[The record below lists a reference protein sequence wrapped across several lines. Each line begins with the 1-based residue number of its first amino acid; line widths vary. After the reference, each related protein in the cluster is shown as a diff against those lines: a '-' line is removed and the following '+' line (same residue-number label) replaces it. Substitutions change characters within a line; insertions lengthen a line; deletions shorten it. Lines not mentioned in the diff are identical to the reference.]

1 MSFKTKLI
9 ASFVAL
15 SVLAAVSMGLI
26 ETRLIQSYFLQSY
39 VDQVRLTADQLVPYV
54 ANLNVAAEDNETCLE
69 VAAMIYYNTGLR
81 VLITGLD
88 GSVVVDSSEDDSL
101 VGKVI
106 ESQVLSPT
114 SQNGEI
120 TSFDLPLA
128 GKDDVAVSA
137 PWQTG
142 EEISGPLVLVG
153 PLKNFARDGMT
164 QLNPFILKAG
174 LGALAV
180 TVLAGLLFSMA
191 LSRTTPG
198 QTAAPVAPAAEPD
211 AEDAV
216 CGDDMDSP
224 EENESALEDTDIAF
238 ENDEVESDAGAADV
252 LQESPEEQA

>member
-1 MSFKTKLI
+1 M
-9 ASFVAL
+9 
-15 SVLAAVSMGLI
+15 
-26 ETRLIQSYFLQSY
+26 
-39 VDQVRLTADQLVPYV
+39 
-54 ANLNVAAEDNETCLE
+54 
-69 VAAMIYYNTGLR
+69 
-81 VLITGLD
+81 
-88 GSVVVDSSEDDSL
+88 
-101 VGKVI
+101 
-106 ESQVLSPT
+106 
-114 SQNGEI
+114 
-120 TSFDLPLA
+120 
-128 GKDDVAVSA
+128 
-137 PWQTG
+137 
-142 EEISGPLVLVG
+142 G

>member
-137 PWQTG
+137 PVSYTHLDVYKRQ
-142 EEISGPLVLVG
+142 VCMF
-153 PLKNFARDGMT
+153 PLKSKYELIGI
-164 QLNPFILKAG
+164 LLGLYLPF
-174 LGALAV
+174 
-180 TVLAGLLFSMA
+180 
-191 LSRTTPG
+191 P
-198 QTAAPVAPAAEPD
+198 
-211 AEDAV
+211 
-216 CGDDMDSP
+216 
-224 EENESALEDTDIAF
+224 ALECPILWISAIF
-238 ENDEVESDAGAADV
+238 
-252 LQESPEEQA
+252 L